1 MVLSDQYIYTIL
13 KNKIKNKSTYE
24 NYVVRLKNLCK
35 ILDKPLYTI
44 LKNPNIE
51 MIQQAYPKSIYTQ
64 RNIVT
69 VILSIFKNI
78 PTLANKKQTIFKKW
92 LDIHSKLDIT
102 PPSQQELITKEH
114 IRAKY
119 LEYKREHPH
128 KNLQRSQEYLIL
140 SISLFSPSNILKYMQ
155 QSTKGSL
162 TDNKYLV
169 DDISDSVK
177 AFPRSHVFLNNNKV
191 PFISNNSYTVYVGRV
206 LKRLFAT
213 NIGVNIIKNM
223 N

>member
-1 MVLSDQYIYTIL
+1 MVLSDHYIYTIL
-13 KNKIKNKSTYE
+13 KKKITNPSTYE

-44 LKNPNIE
+44 LKTPNIE

-78 PTLANKKQTIFKKW
+78 PTLASKKQTIFKKW
-92 LDIHSKLDIT
+92 LDIHSNLDIT
-102 PPSQQELITKEH
+102 PPLITKEH
-114 IRAKY
+114 IKSKY
-119 LEYKREHPH
+119 LEYKRDHPH

-155 QSTKGSL
+155 QSTKGNL

-169 DDISDSVK
+169 DDIYDSVK

-206 LKRLFAT
+206 LKRLFNT